1 MTELEKMA
9 LASTE
14 IADEKR
20 EELKRILWSTF
31 PEVFAEGVI
40 DFEQLRRVMGDWVE
54 AWKTV

>member
-1 MTELEKMA
+1 MTEPEKMA

-20 EELKRILWSTF
+20 EELKRFLGSAF
-31 PEVFAEGVI
+31 PEVLAEGVI

>member
-1 MTELEKMA
+1 MTEPEKMA

-20 EELKRILWSTF
+20 EEMKRFLGSAF
-31 PEVFAEGVI
+31 PEVLAEGVI

-54 AWKTV
+54 A